1 MRIEEIL
8 MITSEQ
14 FHPEELTSIKKGF
27 KEFEIGQIEFVHPTI
42 VYEELEEIWQPDMIA
57 EKVSYCKIEP
67 IKPKWFIGM
76 SNEFIRTIQYVDKKL
91 QSRILK
97 AISYISKK
105 PALSKGNT
113 VTPLKGSLKGLWRYR
128 IGSYRIVYYID
139 KKNSQIVLVTFSGR
153 GNVYK

>member
-1 MRIEEIL
+1 

-14 FHPEELTSIKKGF
+14 FHPKELISIKKGF
-27 KEFEIGQIEFVHPTI
+27 KEFETGQIVFEHPTI

-57 EKVSYCKIEP
+57 EKVAFRKIEP
-67 IKPKWFIGM
+67 IKPIKLIKPKWFIGM

-105 PALSKGNT
+105 PTLLKGNT

-139 KKNSQIVLVTFSGR
+139 KKNSQIVLVAFSGR